1 MLIMK
6 KLYTIVKRNAFF
18 SFLLLVLFAN
28 TASAQICGNIQEDFN
43 TTGGSTAGFTGDFS
57 HFQPGADGYLRKD
70 RVIASAI
77 YSITTPTY
85 KLANTADFLGY
96 GFELDG
102 SERVA
107 RVEVAVTYIS
117 TLNGEMTTVFLTQFV
132 PTYNTSMSPAIAT
145 VCRVVSL
152 SDLPGFPTG
161 GQYRFRFEL
170 TPNTGNG
177 QIGQNISFDDFR
189 TNGTL
194 SQSPLP
200 VTFIGFS
207 ARKTT
212 GGTELT
218 WKVGGEENVNRYEV
232 ERSTDGRKF
241 TLVTS
246 IPSGKRDTYSY
257 TDPTAASTVYYRI
270 KNVDNDGKYKYSSV
284 ARIVNGKLEI
294 VLKAFPQPAIN
305 NLTVQHPV
313 IKRNGLITVTA
324 ADGRIVKTIRPSVGS
339 MQTGVDMSL
348 FQKGMYMVRFDDGEG
363 NAETMKIVKQ

>member
-6 KLYTIVKRNAFF
+6 KFYTVVKRNAFL
-18 SFLLLVLFAN
+18 SFLLLGFLAN

-43 TTGGSTAGFTGDFS
+43 STGGSTAGFTGDFS
-57 HFQPGADGYLRKD
+57 HFQAGADGYLRKD
-70 RVIASAI
+70 RVIASGI

-85 KLANTADFLGY
+85 KLANTADFVGY

-102 SERVA
+102 MERVA
-107 RVEVAVTYIS
+107 RVEVAIMYVS
-117 TLNGEMTTVFLTQFV
+117 TLNNEITTVFLNQFV
-132 PTYNTSMSPAIAT
+132 PTYNTSVSPAVAD
-145 VCRVVSL
+145 VCRVVST
-152 SDLPGFPTG
+152 SELPGFPAG

-177 QIGQNISFDDFR
+177 QVGQSISFDDFR

-207 ARKTT
+207 ARKST

-218 WKVGGEENVNRYEV
+218 WKVGGEENVARYEV
-232 ERSTDGRKF
+232 ERSTDGRNF
-241 TLVTS
+241 TYVAS
-246 IPSGKRDTYSY
+246 IASSKRDTYTY
-257 TDPTAASTVYYRI
+257 LDPATASTVYYRI

-294 VLKAFPQPAIN
+294 VLKAFPQPVMS

-313 IKRNGLITVTA
+313 IKRSGLIVVST
-324 ADGRIVKTIRPSVGS
+324 ADGRIVKSIRPSVGS

-348 FQKGMYMVRFDDGEG
+348 LQKGLYMVRFDDGEG
-363 NAETMKIVKQ
+363 NSETMKIVKQ

>member
-6 KLYTIVKRNAFF
+6 KLYTVVKHNALL
-18 SFLLLVLFAN
+18 SFLLLGLLSN

-43 TTGGSTAGFTGDFS
+43 NTGGSTAGFIGDFS
-57 HFQPGADGYLRKD
+57 HHQPGADGYLRKD
-70 RVIASAI
+70 RVIASGI

-85 KLANTADFLGY
+85 KLANTSDFIGY

-107 RVEVAVTYIS
+107 RVEVAIMFIS
-117 TLNGEMTTVFLTQFV
+117 TLNNELTTVFLAQFV
-132 PTYNTSMSPAIAT
+132 PTYNTSVSPAVAT
-145 VCRVVSL
+145 VCRVVST
-152 SDLPGFPTG
+152 SDLPGFPVG

-177 QIGQNISFDDFR
+177 QVGQHITFDDFR

-194 SQSPLP
+194 SQAPLP
-200 VTFIGFS
+200 VTFIGFT

-232 ERSTDGRKF
+232 ERSTDGRNF
-241 TLVTS
+241 TTVGS
-246 IPSGKRDTYSY
+246 IVSSKHDTYTY
-257 TDPTAASTVYYRI
+257 VDPTASSTVYYRI

-284 ARIVNGKLEI
+284 ARITNGKLEI
-294 VLKAFPQPAIN
+294 VLKAFPQPVMSM
-305 NLTVQHPV
+305 LTVQHPV
-313 IKRNGLITVTA
+313 VKQSGLITVST
-324 ADGRIVKTIRPSVGS
+324 ADGRIVKTIRPSAGS

-348 FQKGMYMVRFDDGEG
+348 FQKGLYMVRFDDGDG

>member
-18 SFLLLVLFAN
+18 SFLLLGLFAN

-43 TTGGSTAGFTGDFS
+43 ATGGSTAGFTGDFS

-70 RVIASAI
+70 RVIATAV

-85 KLANTADFLGY
+85 TLPAGTNFIGY

-107 RVEVAVTYIS
+107 RVEAAISYIS
-117 TLNGEMTTVFLTQFV
+117 TLNGELTTIFLAQFV
-132 PTYNTSMSPAIAT
+132 PSYNPNSSTADICRAIST
-145 VCRVVSL
+145 
-152 SDLPGFPTG
+152 SDLPGFPAG
-161 GQYRFRFEL
+161 GSYRFRFEL
-170 TPNTGNG
+170 TPNTGAG
-177 QIGQNISFDDFR
+177 QVGQTISFDDFR

-232 ERSTDGRKF
+232 ERSADGRNF

-313 IKRNGLITVTA
+313 IKRNGLITVTT